1 MSWLHGIITVK
12 EIALV
17 DTSKDVLLLE
27 NLNKLF
33 VGENHNIEAP
43 NETIS
48 FKLYLQH
55 EKYDLIMALQL
66 IVDPKQEEV
75 FDSVDEIWIMQY
87 IAGALK
93 NKLFPREIVSWVR
106 NTNHSILNQLIR
118 WWFIDH
124 KYHDIDRTPEK
135 KERNMMIWGILEII
149 SDCYTDA
156 LIIKNWFM
164 MSHLWILCVRLN
176 KPRINER
183 TNQKLADIL
192 ELINQAKNQNE
203 HRWAMDDGW

>member
-1 MSWLHGIITVK
+1 
-12 EIALV
+12 V

-93 NKLFPREIVSWVR
+93 NKLFPREIVS
-106 NTNHSILNQLIR
+106 
-118 WWFIDH
+118 
-124 KYHDIDRTPEK
+124 
-135 KERNMMIWGILEII
+135 
-149 SDCYTDA
+149 
-156 LIIKNWFM
+156 
-164 MSHLWILCVRLN
+164 
-176 KPRINER
+176 
-183 TNQKLADIL
+183 
-192 ELINQAKNQNE
+192 
-203 HRWAMDDGW
+203 